1 MRTNAGVR
9 GRTGSALLEGLI
21 ADASLLVGQ
30 NDRHV
35 VLLKIKRAYLQ
46 KLQAEGKLIVPADL
60 VRMVKTGPGTA
71 SLGEAQRAGAL
82 QAQEQ
87 QGIEADTLA
96 AVARLENAWT
106 GQGGDAAR
114 AGLRP
119 LAQAATEASAALHN
133 SQNTLAD
140 QDHAFQTTRDSMV
153 EISATPPQRNVLDV
167 ASPWDTDTEIQLNER
182 NAAIQRNNEIYNSF
196 TRTSDGH
203 AQAMPIQF
211 GQITGE
217 SDGAFSIGQTTGTG
231 GAVEKREIAGP
242 GWASDG
248 EPVGVTG
255 RAVQAEHHPD
265 AGSGPDGEALPGHAA
280 GGQRPDGVAVS
291 PGRDGTVAAGFV
303 RPAPSGIDV
312 PNLPGPG
319 LTNLPAAGGADTLN
333 YVTGPDRPGSGPV
346 VPPYSRPGVPGAGGP
361 GRPGRSVGAGP
372 LGQGE
377 SAGRAGAGSQ
387 TGTGSRGTGAGPVVP
402 AAARGKGKDEDKE
415 KKSPDYLQ
423 EPDPQGLFGYT
434 GRVPPP
440 VIGK

>member
-1 MRTNAGVR
+1 MSFAPTEAMM
-9 GRTGSALLEGLI
+9 
-21 ADASLLVGQ
+21 
-30 NDRHV
+30 
-35 VLLKIKRAYLQ
+35 AYLQ

-96 AVARLENAWT
+96 AVARLENAWS

-140 QDHAFQTTRDSMV
+140 QDHAFQATRDSMV

-203 AQAMPIQF
+203 AQAMPVQF
-211 GQITGE
+211 GQIAGE
-217 SDGAFSIGQTTGTG
+217 SDGAFSVGQTTGTG

-242 GWASDG
+242 GRASDG
-248 EPVGVTG
+248 EPVRVTG
-255 RAVQAEHHPD
+255 RLVQADHHPD
-265 AGSGPDGEALPGHAA
+265 AGPWPDGEALPNQAA
-280 GGQRPDGVAVS
+280 GGQRPDSVAVS
-291 PGRDGTVAAGFV
+291 PGREGTVAAGFV
-303 RPAPSGIDV
+303 RPAPSGIDF
-312 PNLPGPG
+312 PNLPGQG
-319 LTNLPAAGGADTLN
+319 WGNLPAADALN
-333 YVTGPDRPGSGPV
+333 YVAGPDRPGAGPV
-346 VPPYSRPGVPGAGGP
+346 VAPPYGRAGTPGAGGP
-361 GRPGRSVGAGP
+361 GSPGRPVGAGP
-372 LGQGE
+372 LGQGNE
-377 SAGRAGAGSQ
+377 PAGRAGVGGQ
-387 TGTGSRGTGAGPVVP
+387 TAAGSRGTGAGPVVP
-402 AAARGKGKDEDKE
+402 AAGRGKGKDEDKE

>member
-1 MRTNAGVR
+1 MSFAPTEAMM
-9 GRTGSALLEGLI
+9 
-21 ADASLLVGQ
+21 
-30 NDRHV
+30 
-35 VLLKIKRAYLQ
+35 AYLQ

-60 VRMVKTGPGTA
+60 VRMVKTGPGTV

-119 LAQAATEASAALHN
+119 LAQAATEASAALHG

-140 QDHAFQTTRDSMV
+140 QDHAFQATRDSMV

-167 ASPWDTDTEIQLNER
+167 ASPWDTDTEVQLNER
-182 NAAIQRNNEIYNSF
+182 NAAIQRNNEIYNNF

-211 GQITGE
+211 GQIAGE
-217 SDGAFSIGQTTGTG
+217 SDGTFSVGQAPGAV
-231 GAVEKREIAGP
+231 GAVEKWEIAGP
-242 GWASDG
+242 GRESDG

-255 RAVQAEHHPD
+255 RAVQADHRPD
-265 AGSGPDGEALPGHAA
+265 AGPGSEVEVSPEQTA
-280 GGQRPDGVAVS
+280 GGQRPGGAPAS
-291 PGRDGTVAAGFV
+291 PGRDDGTEAAGFV

-319 LTNLPAAGGADTLN
+319 WGNLPAAGGGADTLN
-333 YVTGPDRPGSGPV
+333 YVTGPDRPGAGPV
-346 VPPYSRPGVPGAGGP
+346 VPPYGRTGAPGAGGP
-361 GRPGRSVGAGP
+361 GSPGRFVGAGP
-372 LGQGE
+372 LGQGNE
-377 SAGRAGAGSQ
+377 PAGRTGAGGQ
-387 TGTGSRGTGAGPVVP
+387 TAAGSRGTGAGVVP
-402 AAARGKGKDEDKE
+402 AAARGKGKDEDTE

>member
-1 MRTNAGVR
+1 MSFAPTEAMM
-9 GRTGSALLEGLI
+9 
-21 ADASLLVGQ
+21 
-30 NDRHV
+30 
-35 VLLKIKRAYLQ
+35 AYLQ

-119 LAQAATEASAALHN
+119 LAQAATQASAALHG

-140 QDHAFQTTRDSMV
+140 QDHAFQATRDSMV

-203 AQAMPIQF
+203 AQVMPVEF
-211 GQITGE
+211 GHIAGE
-217 SDGAFSIGQTTGTG
+217 SDGAFSVGQTPGTG
-231 GAVEKREIAGP
+231 GTAEKREITGP
-242 GWASDG
+242 GRTSDG

-255 RAVQAEHHPD
+255 RAVQADHR
-265 AGSGPDGEALPGHAA
+265 AGAGPGHDEDALPDQAT
-280 GGQRPDGVAVS
+280 GGQRPGGAPVP
-291 PGRDGTVAAGFV
+291 PGRDDGTEAAGFV
-303 RPAPSGIDV
+303 RPAPSGIDL
-312 PNLPGPG
+312 PNLPGSG
-319 LTNLPAAGGADTLN
+319 VGNLPAAGGGADTLN
-333 YVTGPDRPGSGPV
+333 YVAGPGRPDAGPV
-346 VPPYSRPGVPGAGGP
+346 VPPYGRGGSPGAIRPGGP
-361 GRPGRSVGAGP
+361 GRSAGSGPYGAVSEAAGRVGAG
-372 LGQGE
+372 GQGP
-377 SAGRAGAGSQ
+377 AGA
-387 TGTGSRGTGAGPVVP
+387 RGAGGVPVVP
-402 AAARGKGKDEDKE
+402 AAGRGKGKEEDKE
-415 KKSPDYLQ
+415 KKSPEYLQ